1 MPQLSSSRMRVAALW
16 AMAFTLAAG
25 GCSLGG
31 DEEPKP
37 ATGATREIGAV
48 VGALERAT
56 AAQDFGTIC
65 EDLFT
70 AAARRRAGGRD
81 CRRLLRESARDVR
94 RPQIEVLK
102 IEIERD
108 RAQVRVRTRAEG
120 QRPLADVIELRRERG
135 EYRIES
141 LAAG

>member
-1 MPQLSSSRMRVAALW
+1 MRAAAL
-16 AMAFTLAAG
+16 AGIAVSLGAA

-48 VGALERAT
+48 VNTLERAT
-56 AAQDFGTIC
+56 ATQDFRTIC
-65 EDLFT
+65 DDLFT

-94 RPQIEVLK
+94 APRIEVLG

-108 RAQVRVRTRAEG
+108 RARVRVRTRARG
-120 QRPLADVIELRRERG
+120 QGPLPDVIELRRERG
-135 EYRIES
+135 EYRVES

>member
-1 MPQLSSSRMRVAALW
+1 MRAAAL
-16 AMAFTLAAG
+16 AGIAVSLGAA

-48 VGALERAT
+48 VNALERAT
-56 AAQDFGTIC
+56 GSQDFRTIC
-65 EDLFT
+65 DDLFT

-94 RPQIEVLK
+94 GPRIEVLG
-102 IEIERD
+102 IEIKD
-108 RAQVRVRTRAEG
+108 QRARVRVRTRAAG
-120 QRPLADVIELRRERG
+120 QRALADVIQLRREGG

>member
-1 MPQLSSSRMRVAALW
+1 MRAAALG
-16 AMAFTLAAG
+16 AMAFTLAGA
-25 GCSLGG
+25 GCSIGG

-37 ATGATREIGAV
+37 ATGATREVGV
-48 VGALERAT
+48 VISALQEAT
-56 AAQDFGTIC
+56 ARQDFKTIC
-65 EDLFT
+65 DDLFT

-94 RPQIEVLK
+94 RPRIEVLG
-102 IEIERD
+102 IEIERQ
-108 RAQVRVRTRAEG
+108 RARVRVRTRAEG

>member
-1 MPQLSSSRMRVAALW
+1 MRAAALG
-16 AMAFTLAAG
+16 AIAVGLAAA
-25 GCSLGG
+25 GCSLGD

-37 ATGATREIGAV
+37 ATGATREVGEV
-48 VGALERAT
+48 VRVLERAT
-56 AAQDFGTIC
+56 AEQDFRTIC

-70 AAARRRAGGRD
+70 SAARRRAGGRD

-94 RPQIEVLK
+94 RPQIEVLG
-102 IEIERD
+102 IEIERG
-108 RAQVRVRTRAEG
+108 RARVRVRTRARG
-120 QRPLADVIELRRERG
+120 QRPLPDVIELRREGG

>member
-1 MPQLSSSRMRVAALW
+1 MRVAGLGAI
-16 AMAFTLAAG
+16 AICLASA

-48 VGALERAT
+48 ISALERASGT
-56 AAQDFGTIC
+56 HDFRTIC

-81 CRRLLRESARDVR
+81 CRRLLRESAGDVR
-94 RPQIEVLK
+94 APRIEVLG
-102 IEIERD
+102 IEIKGQE
-108 RAQVRVRTRAEG
+108 AHVRVRTRAAG
-120 QRPLADVIELRRERG
+120 QRPLADVIELRREGG

>member
-1 MPQLSSSRMRVAALW
+1 MRGAALW

-25 GCSLGG
+25 GCSVGA
-31 DEEPKP
+31 DDEPKP
-37 ATGATREIGAV
+37 ATGATREIGTV

-56 AAQDFGTIC
+56 AGQDFRAIC
-65 EDLFT
+65 DDLFT

-94 RPQIEVLK
+94 RPQIEVLG
-102 IEIERD
+102 IEIERG
-108 RAQVRVRTRAEG
+108 RARVKVRTRAEG

-135 EYRIES
+135 GYRIES